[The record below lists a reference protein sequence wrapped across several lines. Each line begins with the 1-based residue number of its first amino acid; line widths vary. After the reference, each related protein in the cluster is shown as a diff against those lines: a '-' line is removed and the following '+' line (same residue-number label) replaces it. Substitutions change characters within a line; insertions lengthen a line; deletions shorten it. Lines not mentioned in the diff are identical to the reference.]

1 MNRPLRVAAIQD
13 MSGFGRCS
21 LTVILPVLSVMGVQ
35 VSPIPTAILST
46 HTGGFGDV
54 VMRDLT
60 DYLAPCLEHYKSQGI
75 EFECVYSGF
84 LASENQVDHC
94 LEFFRSYPEA
104 FKVVDPVM
112 GDHGKPYKT
121 YTKAMQK
128 RMAELVRV
136 ADLITPNVTEAC
148 ILLGEEYDHN
158 PITRQQAK
166 SMLVR
171 HSEMGPRYVVI
182 TGMQLASGTMTNVGY
197 DRERNAFWM
206 VPCEYVPVSYPGTGD
221 MYASVLIGGFLSG
234 DSLPSPWTVQPGSPS
249 LQSRPPSA
257 MAPIPGAAYSWSVS
271 WAGSHS
277 RLYSKDIRSSENN
290 CLKVW

>member
-1 MNRPLRVAAIQD
+1 MNRPKRVAAIQD

-21 LTVILPVLSVMGVQ
+21 LTVILPVLSAMGVQ

-46 HTGGFGDV
+46 HIGGFGEV

-60 DYLAPCLEHYKSQGI
+60 EYIQPCLAHYKSQGI
-75 EFECVYSGF
+75 EFECIYSGF

-94 LEFFRSYPEA
+94 LEFFRSYPQA
-104 FKVVDPVM
+104 LKVVDPVM

-121 YTKAMQK
+121 YTKAMQN

-136 ADLITPNVTEAC
+136 ADLITPNVTEAY
-148 ILLGEEYDHN
+148 ILLGEEYDHS
-158 PITRQQAK
+158 PITRMQAK

-171 HSEMGPRYVVI
+171 LSEMGPRYVVI

-221 MYASVLIGGFLSG
+221 IYASVLIGGFLSG
-234 DSLPSPWTVQPGSPS
+234 DSLPIAMDRATRFVELSVQTTFSYGTDTREGVMLEKTLGWLTIQTVLGGYQI
-249 LQSRPPSA
+249 L
-257 MAPIPGAAYSWSVS
+257 
-271 WAGSHS
+271 
-277 RLYSKDIRSSENN
+277 
-290 CLKVW
+290 

>member
-112 GDHGKPYKT
+112 GDHGKT

-171 HSEMGPRYVVI
+171 LSEMGPRYVVI

-234 DSLPSPWTVQPGSPS
+234 DSLPIAMDRATRFTELAIQTTFSYGTDTRCGVQLERVLGWLTQQTV
-249 LQSRPPSA
+249 
-257 MAPIPGAAYSWSVS
+257 
-271 WAGSHS
+271 
-277 RLYSKDIRSSENN
+277 
-290 CLKVW
+290 LKGYQIL

>member
-46 HTGGFGDV
+46 HTGGFGEV

-75 EFECVYSGF
+75 EYECVYSGF

-94 LEFFRSYPEA
+94 LEFFHSYPDA

-121 YTKAMQK
+121 YTRAMQK

-166 SMLVR
+166 SMLVQLTTTAAKLEEINLLWAAQNR
-171 HSEMGPRYVVI
+171 SVAAGGMG
-182 TGMQLASGTMTNVGY
+182 QLFSQQQAK
-197 DRERNAFWM
+197 R
-206 VPCEYVPVSYPGTGD
+206 GD
-221 MYASVLIGGFLSG
+221 KNEQ
-234 DSLPSPWTVQPGSPS
+234 SL
-249 LQSRPPSA
+249 
-257 MAPIPGAAYSWSVS
+257 
-271 WAGSHS
+271 
-277 RLYSKDIRSSENN
+277 
-290 CLKVW
+290 